1 MAVLVFMIVVPDLC
15 WVDCTLCV
23 VVGRHRFNPFD
34 GAGSGFTP
42 FFLADSIAWRQFILQ
57 TASLSLLAAVL
68 VNLLPR
74 RLGKYDILE
83 TVVEMTEAYW
93 LKKKQIETI

>member
-1 MAVLVFMIVVPDLC
+1 VAVLVSVMVVPGLC

-42 FFLADSIAWRQFILQ
+42 FFLANSIAWRRFILQ
-57 TASLSLLAAVL
+57 TVFLSVLATVL

-74 RLGKYDILE
+74 RLGKLRYIRNGRGNDRGVL
-83 TVVEMTEAYW
+83 A
-93 LKKKQIETI
+93 